1 MTGEPQRVDGRET
14 MVGIVL
20 AVHRPDPELL
30 KKQVESLFAQT
41 YENWKL
47 WIVPD
52 GSKHGI
58 PPDLLQN
65 FSDDPQI
72 EILEVGKHL
81 GSCRTF
87 ERGLSALPD
96 SVDYV
101 ALSDQDDEWHPSKL
115 TKLVSFL
122 ESEPGIAMV
131 FCDSSVIDRSG
142 HEIANSVRKYE
153 GRSSCLTTAPL
164 LARNS
169 VSGHAMLFRSSLL
182 SRALPFPHPVFE
194 SGMNHDYW
202 LALAASVSGGI
213 RFLNEPLVSYRLHE
227 GNEVG
232 PRARDTAPSECRSW
246 RAQNRRLQ
254 QNVSARIAAISGDKI
269 TWSLR
274 YPRTAMFVLAA
285 KSLRFGNLRAA
296 GVFLRAAL
304 A

>member
-1 MTGEPQRVDGRET
+1 MTGESQRVDEGRT

-20 AVHRPDPELL
+20 AVHRPDPEFL

-41 YENWKL
+41 FENWKL

-52 GSKHGI
+52 GSEHAI
-58 PPDLLQN
+58 PPELLQD
-65 FSDDPQI
+65 FCDDPRI
-72 EILEVGKHL
+72 EILEDGAHL

-87 ERGLSALPD
+87 ERGLSSLPD
-96 SVDYV
+96 SVTYV

-115 TKLVSFL
+115 TKLVSYL

-142 HEIANSVRKYE
+142 REIANSVRKFE
-153 GRSSCLTTAPL
+153 RRPSCLKTAPL
-164 LARNS
+164 LARNT
-169 VSGHAMLFRSSLL
+169 VSGHAMLFRRSLL
-182 SRALPFPHPVFE
+182 NRALPFPRPVFD

-213 RFLNEPLVSYRLHE
+213 RFLDQPLVSYRLHE

-232 PRARDTAPSECRSW
+232 PRARGTAPPERRSW

-254 QNVSARIAAISGDKI
+254 LTVAARIAAISGDRI
-269 TWSLR
+269 TWHLK
-274 YPRTAMFVLAA
+274 YPRTAMLVFAA
-285 KSLRFGNLRAA
+285 KSLGCGNLQAA
-296 GVFLRAAL
+296 GIFLRAAL
-304 A
+304 V